1 MLQVLWGLG
10 GMVVVLV
17 IAWLLSVDRRRISY
31 RTVSLALLVQ
41 VVFGVLVLYVPAGQ
55 RVLESVTS
63 GVQSVINSS
72 AEGIAFL
79 FGPILPDEGSV
90 FAFQVLPVIV
100 FFAALTA
107 VLYHVGLLQ
116 LVTRWIGGGLAK
128 LLGTTGPES
137 MNAAANIFV
146 GQTEA
151 PLVIR
156 PYIKDMTPSE
166 IFAVM
171 AGGLTTVA
179 GSVLVGYSLLGA
191 NLEYLIAASFMAAP
205 AGLLMAK
212 MLVPA
217 GALADIGPN
226 AETATVPDAPVV
238 DTDDDGG
245 TSRRGGSRLAAA
257 FRRGS
262 RRGGTHEGRD
272 ELVRRARGE
281 GAPEEDEEEP
291 PVNVIDAAARG
302 ASDGLTL
309 ALNVGAMLLAF
320 ISLIALANIVVGG
333 IGGWFGNDD
342 LSVEEILGYV
352 FSPIMAAVG
361 VPLHEAVDAG
371 SFLGQKVI
379 LNEFVA
385 FSDFAPRAEDFSEK
399 SQAVITFA
407 LTGFANLGS
416 LAILLGGL
424 GGIAP
429 TQRSVIATLGLRAVL
444 AGTLG
449 NLLSAA
455 IAGILIG

>member
-1 MLQVLWGLG
+1 
-10 GMVVVLV
+10 
-17 IAWLLSVDRRRISY
+17 
-31 RTVSLALLVQ
+31 
-41 VVFGVLVLYVPAGQ
+41 
-55 RVLESVTS
+55 
-63 GVQSVINSS
+63 
-72 AEGIAFL
+72 
-79 FGPILPDEGSV
+79 
-90 FAFQVLPVIV
+90 
-100 FFAALTA
+100 
-107 VLYHVGLLQ
+107 
-116 LVTRWIGGGLAK
+116 
-128 LLGTTGPES
+128 
-137 MNAAANIFV
+137 
-146 GQTEA
+146 
-151 PLVIR
+151 
-156 PYIKDMTPSE
+156 IKDMTPSE

-226 AETATVPDAPVV
+226 AETATTPDAPVV
-238 DTDDDGG
+238 DPDDDGD
-245 TSRRGGSRLAAA
+245 TSGRGGSRLAAA

-272 ELVRRARGE
+272 ELVRRARGAD
-281 GAPEEDEEEP
+281 APEEDEEEP

-379 LNEFVA
+379 LNEF
-385 FSDFAPRAEDFSEK
+385 
-399 SQAVITFA
+399 
-407 LTGFANLGS
+407 
-416 LAILLGGL
+416 
-424 GGIAP
+424 
-429 TQRSVIATLGLRAVL
+429 
-444 AGTLG
+444 
-449 NLLSAA
+449 
-455 IAGILIG
+455 